1 MGCSVAGPRDLQ
13 LASSRWS
20 RGWGD
25 ISRAS
30 LYHLW
35 NSHRD
40 YALNGLSDAIIA
52 AVGFVSSVLIARG
65 LGPEGRGQLAAAL
78 LWPTTVAALST
89 LGLTHA
95 FAYATGARWAAP
107 GRLAR
112 FGTAFALVVGLP
124 MGVAYFLVAPYLL
137 RVAFPETAL
146 SVRLFGCFIPLTL
159 WTGLW
164 MALYQGK
171 GDFVTWNLARVLRSA
186 GYAAWVATALL
197 LGVASVPVVLWSQV
211 VLAVL
216 SLTLLGLRMSRFPAN
231 DSPGA
236 VPVAKLL
243 RYGLS
248 VYASG
253 IFYMLNQQLDQLL
266 LSLWVPARELGQYA
280 AAASLSAVVL
290 MAPSA
295 LGPVVFSRLA
305 RTADEEGYSHARKV
319 LALGGAV
326 LLPAGLLL
334 TAFAPALVR
343 LIYGPAFAPAGQ
355 VLRVLMPAT
364 VLLGFSI
371 LLADILRGAGRP
383 LLPTFAMLVGV
394 GVTIPGLAF
403 AVPRYGVWGAAWV
416 SLCAYGAILVVEAA
430 SFLLVSG
437 KWKVRG

>member
-1 MGCSVAGPRDLQ
+1 M
-13 LASSRWS
+13 
-20 RGWGD
+20 
-25 ISRAS
+25 S
-30 LYHLW
+30 LVRLW
-35 NSHRD
+35 KSHHD
-40 YALNGLSDAIIA
+40 YALNGLSDAIIT

-95 FAYATGARWAAP
+95 FAYAAGARWASV
-107 GRLAR
+107 GTLAR

-124 MGVAYFLVAPYLL
+124 MALAYFLAAPYLL
-137 RVAFPETAL
+137 RVAFPELAL

-159 WTGLW
+159 WAALW

-171 GDFVTWNLARVLRSA
+171 GDFVTWNLAKVLRSA
-186 GYAAWVATALL
+186 GYTAWIATALL

-216 SLTLLGLRMSRFPAN
+216 SLALLGLRMPRLPAD

-236 VPVAKLL
+236 VPLAKLL

-253 IFYMLNQQLDQLL
+253 ILYMLNQQLDQLL

-280 AAASLSAVVL
+280 TAASLSAIVLVV
-290 MAPSA
+290 PST

-305 RTADEEGYSHARKV
+305 RTADEGGYSHAWKA
-319 LALGGAV
+319 LALGGAI

-334 TAFAPALVR
+334 TVFAPALVR
-343 LIYGPAFAPAGQ
+343 LIYGPAFAAAGQ
-355 VLRVLMPAT
+355 VLRVLAPAA
-364 VLLGFSI
+364 VLLGFSV

-383 LLPTFAMLVGV
+383 LLPTLAMLAGV
-394 GVTIPGLAF
+394 VVTIPGLAF
-403 AVPRYGVWGAAWV
+403 ALPRYGIWGAAWV
-416 SLCAYGAILVVEAA
+416 SLFAYAAMLAVEAG

-437 KWKVRG
+437 KWKLRG

>member
-1 MGCSVAGPRDLQ
+1 MNPLR
-13 LASSRWS
+13 
-20 RGWGD
+20 
-25 ISRAS
+25 
-30 LYHLW
+30 LW
-35 NSHRD
+35 KSHRD
-40 YALNGLSDAIIA
+40 YALNSLSDVIIT
-52 AVGFVSSVLIARG
+52 AVGFVSSILIARG
-65 LGPEGRGQLAAAL
+65 LGPEGRGQLAAAF
-78 LWPTTVAALST
+78 LWPMAFAALST
-89 LGLTHA
+89 LGLPHA
-95 FAYATGARWAAP
+95 FAYAAGARWASP

-112 FGTAFALVVGLP
+112 FGTAFALVVGVP
-124 MGVAYFLVAPYLL
+124 IAFAYFLAAPYFL
-137 RVAFPETAL
+137 RVAFPRPAL
-146 SVRLFGCFIPLTL
+146 SLRLFGCFIPLTL
-159 WTGLW
+159 WAALW
-164 MALYQGK
+164 AALYQGK
-171 GDFVTWNLARVLRSA
+171 GDFVTWNLAKVLRSA
-186 GYAAWVATALL
+186 GYTAWVAMALF

-216 SLTLLGLRMSRFPAN
+216 SLTLLGLRMPRLPAD

-253 IFYMLNQQLDQLL
+253 ILYMLNQQLDQLL
-266 LSLWVPARELGQYA
+266 LSVWVPARELGQYA
-280 AAASLSAVVL
+280 AAASLSAIVL
-290 MAPSA
+290 VAPSA

-305 RTADEEGYSHARKV
+305 RTADEEGYTHAWRA
-319 LALGGAV
+319 LFLGGAI

-355 VLRVLMPAT
+355 LLRVLMPAA

-383 LLPTFAMLVGV
+383 LLPTFAMLAGV

-403 AVPRYGVWGAAWV
+403 ALPRYGVWGAAWV
-416 SLCAYGAILVVEAA
+416 SLCAYGAMFVVEAA

-437 KWKVRG
+437 KWRLRG